1 MMLKMNRK
9 TRFALSALLL
19 LAALAAAAAW
29 YLTRRGA
36 DSAPD
41 PAVEALFALRL
52 PDTEGREQ
60 ALAQWRGK
68 VLVVNFWAT
77 WCPPCR
83 KEIPDFSALSQDL
96 AGAGVQ
102 FIGISIDDDDA
113 VREFDERFKVPYPL
127 LIAAPDVLALSTRFG
142 NASQGLPFTVLIDR
156 QGRVRHTRLGLMARD
171 ALEQQIRAL
180 PTP

>member
-1 MMLKMNRK
+1 MNRN
-9 TRFALSALLL
+9 TRFI
-19 LAALAAAAAW
+19 LAALVLLVALAATLWLLNRQRAEP
-29 YLTRRGA
+29 G
-36 DSAPD
+36 PD

-52 PDTEGREQ
+52 PDSEDREQ
-60 ALAQWRGK
+60 TLAQWRGK

-83 KEIPDFSALSQDL
+83 KEIPDFSALSQEL

-102 FIGISIDDDDA
+102 FVGLSIDEAAA

-127 LIAAPDVLALSTRFG
+127 LIAAPDVLGLSTRFG

-156 QGRVRHTRLGLMARD
+156 QGRVRYTRLGLVQREV
-171 ALEQQIRAL
+171 LEQQLHAL
-180 PTP
+180 LQP